1 MQSSFDYYYYYY
13 YSKSSY
19 PSHTK
24 IPDTWTDPQSYRSF
38 AIRSGLRWI
47 PRGRFSL
54 QTAATRVYDRSTPE
68 AMWPLSLY
76 DQSSSANNNAVLL
89 PCECLYVFL
98 SSSSSSLF
106 NYFYH
111 QNQNRSTVLSRL
123 RVHRVRRVSATGR
136 RSRRCSRTRSASR
149 WTRAATFTSQT
160 IEITEYAKYMVVI
173 IFYTFPDDCT
183 EYILSAFISFLLP
196 IMPLLSTKRVQL
208 IRLVVTASA
217 QQRSSA
223 TQVRVDDGT
232 VITLAGTG
240 EPGFADG
247 PAASAKFNNPWGAV
261 PRDSPLQWSY

>member
-1 MQSSFDYYYYYY
+1 M
-13 YSKSSY
+13 
-19 PSHTK
+19 
-24 IPDTWTDPQSYRSF
+24 
-38 AIRSGLRWI
+38 
-47 PRGRFSL
+47 
-54 QTAATRVYDRSTPE
+54 
-68 AMWPLSLY
+68 
-76 DQSSSANNNAVLL
+76 
-89 PCECLYVFL
+89 
-98 SSSSSSLF
+98 
-106 NYFYH
+106 
-111 QNQNRSTVLSRL
+111 
-123 RVHRVRRVSATGR
+123 RRVSATGR

-261 PRDSPLQWSY
+261 PRDSPLRGLIEAGIAVDPEGVVYVSDSGNHLIRRISLDRMVTTVAGSGVAGFADGSATAAQFKYRFPCQCSFLSLSISFSLLTAYAVRPRAL